1 MDLAGSGESK
11 KRRGEGWKGKIEK
24 HTLSCGQD
32 IGREKHTHT
41 CTRSVRECR

>member
-1 MDLAGSGESK
+1 MDLAGSGDSK
-11 KRRGEGWKGKIEK
+11 KRGGEGWKGKIEK